1 MSQVSGGPETLLVPL
16 SRAPA
21 RAREATRRLLG
32 ADDPAILP
40 VAEIF
45 NGGLRVV
52 RDRSYEQLV
61 FVGEPPAD
69 ELGYGFG
76 VLAALVGRPR
86 RVVLIDLEGE
96 HVVAE
101 PLLRYLVRSVPL
113 ALGQLAASGAAVAA
127 QLAAIPLIRANPRMR
142 RPRPNLSRLVYL
154 RPSVGSGSPVGGSI
168 THSHEVIRAL
178 LAAGVEV
185 TAFTTDRRIAATV
198 ARDPESPYR
207 WQVASTPRALKAIAA
222 SSAVGG
228 DLALVRAAKRAAGA
242 ADAIYQRHGR
252 FSLAGAILAHLTG
265 KPLILEYN
273 GSEEW
278 VAEHWTS
285 TTSLRAQIAACE
297 EAALRAATRIVVVSE
312 VDHRSL
318 LARGVEPERII
329 LNPNGVDAE
338 RFAVGGRPAMRRRH
352 AIAED
357 SCVIGFVGT
366 FGPWHGAP
374 VLARAFVND
383 AHRVQNLHLLLV
395 GDGNELEATSELVK
409 EGGLVNRMT
418 MTGQV
423 PPWEIPG
430 YLDACDILVAPHVP
444 LAEDTDFF
452 GSPTKLFEYMASG
465 KAIVASRL
473 GQIGDV
479 LEHGSTAWMV
489 EPGSVDDL
497 AEALLRVATAP
508 ELRNELGT
516 NARRQAIKHHSWQLN
531 ARRLI
536 DAYSALAMDVS

>member
-1 MSQVSGGPETLLVPL
+1 MSQVSGSPETLLVPL

-21 RAREATRRLLG
+21 RAREATRRLLDT
-32 ADDPAILP
+32 DDPAILP

-86 RVVLIDLEGE
+86 RVVLIDLERE
-96 HVVAE
+96 HVVAQ

-113 ALGQLAASGAAVAA
+113 AVGQLAASGAAVAA
-127 QLAAIPLIRANPRMR
+127 QLAAIPFIRATPRMR
-142 RPRPNLSRLVYL
+142 PPRPNLSRLVYL

-178 LAAGVEV
+178 FAVGVEV

-207 WQVASTPRALKAIAA
+207 WQVVSTPRTLKAIAA

-228 DLALVRAAKRAAGA
+228 DVALVRAAMCAARA

-252 FSLAGAILAHLTG
+252 FSLVGALLAHLTG
-265 KPLILEYN
+265 RPLILEYN

-278 VAEHWTS
+278 VAENWTS
-285 TTSLRAQIAACE
+285 TTSLKAQIAACE

-312 VDHRSL
+312 VDRRSL
-318 LARGVEPERII
+318 LARGVGPERIL

-338 RFAVGGRPAMRRRH
+338 RFAIGGGTEMRRRH
-352 AIAED
+352 GIAED
-357 SCVIGFVGT
+357 SIVIGFVGT

-374 VLARAFVND
+374 VLARAFVSD
-383 AHRVQNLHLLLV
+383 AQRVQNIHLLLV
-395 GDGNELEATSELVK
+395 GDGNEREATSELVK
-409 EGGLVNRMT
+409 EGGLDARMT
-418 MTGQV
+418 MTGHV

-444 LAEDTDFF
+444 LADDAEFF
-452 GSPTKLFEYMASG
+452 GSPTKLFEYMAAG

-489 EPGSVDDL
+489 EPGSVEDL
-497 AEALLRVATAP
+497 ADALLSVATAP
-508 ELRNELGT
+508 ELRHELGT
-516 NARRQAIKHHSWQLN
+516 NARRQAIEHHSWQLN
-531 ARRLI
+531 ARRLV